1 MASSSEVVD
10 NNKIDENCD
19 GFLYWSLT
27 RPNNHNYCHK
37 AVFRGS
43 CNFSQEIRPPPFDIT
58 VMDQCIAMYHVN
70 FSIQKQYNVGEF
82 INKKMLMMMVI
93 TDWPSVR
100 TFVNLQDDKDLI
112 ATYYPAD
119 SL

>member
-1 MASSSEVVD
+1 
-10 NNKIDENCD
+10 
-19 GFLYWSLT
+19 
-27 RPNNHNYCHK
+27 
-37 AVFRGS
+37 
-43 CNFSQEIRPPPFDIT
+43 
-58 VMDQCIAMYHVN
+58 MDQCIAMYHVN

-119 SL
+119 SHIFTKNILQNI